1 MRVYILLYEITH
13 VRQSRRPQNKRW
25 FTSPDMDLFVWAR
38 DGMPVHFQLYID
50 KLGAEKVLCW
60 NIQQGFTSYHVNDG
74 ETQAGRYKQAPLLKT
89 SFKQLNLRMIA
100 RNFLAACEH
109 IDTGISDFVYAR
121 LMEIPTRQAYDDTDR
136 RDLHL
141 PR

>member
-1 MRVYILLYEITH
+1 LLYEITH

-38 DGMPVHFQLYID
+38 DGMPVHFQLYLD
-50 KLGAEKVLCW
+50 KAGAEKVICW
-60 NIQQGFTSYHVNDG
+60 NIHQGFTSYQVNNGAADPD
-74 ETQAGRYKQAPLLKT
+74 RYKQTPLLKT
-89 SFKQLNLRMIA
+89 SFMQLNPRVIA

-121 LMEIPTRQAYDDTDR
+121 LMEIPNRQHHDDTDR
-136 RDLHL
+136 RDLHA